1 MNPSTTPPA
10 SLSGASI
17 NEGNSSTN
25 DGSSSSEDT
34 TPPPHGFSGSDIG
47 SPLPTPRGIRNGA
60 GKPGKRLSSG
70 SYSRSHQV
78 SSGNGL
84 AGSAPCSAG
93 FPSHFVHKS
102 TRPRAGSSASNMRS
116 PAMRPTSITAEDEA
130 LASAIELLSCSFR
143 TATTPIMGPTMVA
156 GSVPR
161 GGIAGM
167 CSPPVA
173 AGSFLGPLNNVL
185 EMKREEEDDVRMEDL
200 EESRDEDE
208 EDVEEEDESEI
219 EERWTRRRGS
229 DEEEDGVFGRME
241 E

>member
-1 MNPSTTPPA
+1 M
-10 SLSGASI
+10 
-17 NEGNSSTN
+17 
-25 DGSSSSEDT
+25 
-34 TPPPHGFSGSDIG
+34 
-47 SPLPTPRGIRNGA
+47 
-60 GKPGKRLSSG
+60 
-70 SYSRSHQV
+70 
-78 SSGNGL
+78 
-84 AGSAPCSAG
+84 
-93 FPSHFVHKS
+93 HKS

-143 TATTPIMGPTMVA
+143 TATTPIMGPN
-156 GSVPR
+156 SIPR

-185 EMKREEEDDVRMEDL
+185 EMKREEDDDVRMEDL

>member
-1 MNPSTTPPA
+1 M
-10 SLSGASI
+10 
-17 NEGNSSTN
+17 
-25 DGSSSSEDT
+25 
-34 TPPPHGFSGSDIG
+34 
-47 SPLPTPRGIRNGA
+47 
-60 GKPGKRLSSG
+60 
-70 SYSRSHQV
+70 
-78 SSGNGL
+78 
-84 AGSAPCSAG
+84 
-93 FPSHFVHKS
+93 HKS
-102 TRPRAGSSASNMRS
+102 TRPRAGSSTGNMRS
-116 PAMRPTSITAEDEA
+116 PAMRPASITAEDEA

-143 TATTPIMGPTMVA
+143 TAATPIIGPTMVSA
-156 GSVPR
+156 SIPR

-185 EMKREEEDDVRMEDL
+185 EMKKEEEDDVRMEDL

-219 EERWTRRRGS
+219 EERWTGRRGS

>member
-10 SLSGASI
+10 SSSGASI
-17 NEGNSSTN
+17 NEGSSSTN

-70 SYSRSHQV
+70 SYSRSYQPP
-78 SSGNGL
+78 SGNGIT
-84 AGSAPCSAG
+84 GSAPNSAG
-93 FPSHFVHKS
+93 FPSHFVQKS
-102 TRPRAGSSASNMRS
+102 ARPRAGSSASNMRS

-143 TATTPIMGPTMVA
+143 TTTPIMGPTVLA
-156 GSVPR
+156 GSIPR
-161 GGIAGM
+161 GGIPGIS
-167 CSPPVA
+167 SPPVA

-208 EDVEEEDESEI
+208 EDVEEEEESEI